1 MLEEDALIARVC
13 HDLITPCNAISLG
26 IEAYEFSEDRSLLS
40 SIRDSAVKANI
51 TLKFMRELFITR
63 DPNYS
68 YTIDFLSKLS
78 SEFLETHNVI
88 CDFSTSYRDFDPLL
102 SRIILFNSAI
112 LKELM
117 PMGGRAKFNI
127 GSDSV
132 TIVYSGNNLIELD
145 TVVPKEL
152 TYKNIF
158 RFKLLELLKASD
170 FSVNSSMERGEGSI
184 TEKRN

>member
-1 MLEEDALIARVC
+1 MIEENALIARIC

-26 IEAYEFSEDRSLLS
+26 IEAYEFSEDKSLLS
-40 SIRDSAVKANI
+40 SIKDSAAKANV

-78 SEFLETHNVI
+78 SEFLETHNII
-88 CDFSTSYRDFDPLL
+88 CDFSSNFRDVDSLL
-102 SRIILFNSAI
+102 SRVILFNSAI

-127 GSDSV
+127 SNNSV
-132 TIVYSGNNLIELD
+132 NVIYSGNNLVELD
-145 TVVPKEL
+145 TVIPTEL

-158 RFKLLELLKASD
+158 RFKLLELLKISD